1 MAGTENLIS
10 KNTDVVIVGG
20 GVIGCSIAYQLAKQ
34 GVRATV
40 LERGRFGSGASGATA
55 GVIGPLWHLDPAH
68 KAVFGLGMRSLDL
81 FPQLASELAE
91 AGVDPE
97 FQHRGILKVAFA
109 PKEVDELKQNLTWQG
124 ELGLGVRWLDAPE
137 IRELEPEMDDG
148 VLGGVFSPREGC
160 INGQRLVDALVH
172 AATLL
177 GAMFLEETEVTGLEI
192 SGQSVVGV
200 RTLTGYYECGHTVLA
215 AGPWTGIAGRW
226 LPQALPISPVKGQRI
241 LLRKPGFLPKC
252 PVRSFEGY
260 VVPQANGS
268 LLVAATRE
276 EGAFDV
282 RITANAIR
290 QLVATAIG
298 LFPALEDASF
308 VGARAGVR
316 PGSPDGIPIMGPV
329 PGWDGV
335 SVACGHDHAGV
346 MLSPGSAELVA
357 RYILDGDPRPLEAF
371 SISRFG
377 ASASE

>member
-1 MAGTENLIS
+1 MST
-10 KNTDVVIVGG
+10 NTDVVIVGG

-34 GVRATV
+34 GIRATV
-40 LERGRFGSGASGATA
+40 LERSRFGSGASGATA
-55 GVIGPLWHLDPAH
+55 GVIGPIWHLDPAH

-81 FPQLASELAE
+81 FPRLASELAE

-97 FQHRGILKVAFA
+97 FQHRGILKVAFTPA
-109 PKEVDELKQNLTWQG
+109 QADELKQNLTWQG

-137 IRELEPEMDDG
+137 IRELEPEMDDS

-172 AATLL
+172 AATRL
-177 GAMFLEETEVTGLEI
+177 GAVFLEETEVIGLET
-192 SGQSVVGV
+192 SGQSIVGV
-200 RTLTGYYECGHTVLA
+200 RTLTGAYHCGHTVLA
-215 AGPWTGIAGRW
+215 AGPWTGITGRW
-226 LPQALPISPVKGQRI
+226 LPQALPIRPVKGQRI
-241 LLRKPGFLPKC
+241 LLRKPGFLPRC

-260 VVPQANGS
+260 VVPQADGS

-276 EGAFDV
+276 EDVFDV
-282 RITANAIR
+282 RITADGVR
-290 QLVATAIG
+290 QLAATAIT

-316 PGSPDGIPIMGPV
+316 PGSPDEIPIMGPL

-335 SVACGHDHAGV
+335 SIACGHDHAGV

-357 RYILDGDPRPLEAF
+357 RYILDGDPLPLNTF
-371 SISRFG
+371 SISRFDAP
-377 ASASE
+377 ASQ